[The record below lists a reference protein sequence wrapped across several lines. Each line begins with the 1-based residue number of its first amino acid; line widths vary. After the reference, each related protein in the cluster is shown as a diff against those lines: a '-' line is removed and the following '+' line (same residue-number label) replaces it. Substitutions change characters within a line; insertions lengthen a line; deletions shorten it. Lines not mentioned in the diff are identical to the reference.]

1 MINSLYWSNSHL
13 CRICSSIYWI
23 YMPVSDSKFPVG
35 YSPRITNYLPV
46 GDSDFCLS
54 RYYFFF
60 ISMQWRKHVILIIS
74 TCLTHLFISLLNLR
88 ASWWFKISSW
98 FFAANFFLI
107 LYCPP
112 CWHFFFCKT
121 DIVDLNTVAEKITSM
136 LKYLLLYPEINLQ
149 PLQLGLFYIRSP
161 VSFAGYPVKLL
172 NKLCKLRMSKLFS
185 EPFHQVWNKSK
196 IVTRNVGRFCWKLK
210 LSTFCFWKK
219 NLYSLFSRISGI
231 RPSWISGIR
240 RNYWPD
246 ISIRYNLT
254 CNPLLLHLKTI
265 LEELVDGV
273 HRDTVA
279 GAVQLHGVDAS
290 LLPPFK
296 ETVNKFWV

>member
-1 MINSLYWSNSHL
+1 MNKKNNVTFEEKKVIALWVL
-13 CRICSSIYWI
+13 RLKRI
-23 YMPVSDSKFPVG
+23 VSYIFPSKLGLLFFWLDLLRNNFV
-35 YSPRITNYLPV
+35 LPT
-46 GDSDFCLS
+46 L
-54 RYYFFF
+54 
-60 ISMQWRKHVILIIS
+60 
-74 TCLTHLFISLLNLR
+74 LT
-88 ASWWFKISSW
+88 
-98 FFAANFFLI
+98 
-107 LYCPP
+107 
-112 CWHFFFCKT
+112 FFFCKT

-136 LKYLLLYPEINLQ
+136 LKYLLFNSEINLQ
-149 PLQLGLFYIRSP
+149 PLQPDLFYIRYP

-196 IVTRNVGRFCWKLK
+196 IVSRNVGRFCWKLK

-219 NLYSLFSRISGI
+219 IYIYYLAGYPVSGQAGYPESGEIIGRISGQ
-231 RPSWISGIR
+231 
-240 RNYWPD
+240 
-246 ISIRYNLT
+246 ISIRHNPT
-254 CNPLLLHLKTI
+254 CNQPLLHLETV
-265 LEELVDGV
+265 LEELVDGI